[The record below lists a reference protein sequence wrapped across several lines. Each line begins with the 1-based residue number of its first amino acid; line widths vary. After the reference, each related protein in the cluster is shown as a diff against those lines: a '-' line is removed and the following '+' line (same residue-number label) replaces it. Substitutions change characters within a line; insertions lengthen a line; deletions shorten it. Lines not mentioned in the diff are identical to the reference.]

1 MYIATLKKNGLFH
14 QNTKETYNKSL
25 EESSKMSKIFSERLR
40 AARALKGLSQTDLA
54 KKTNLQPS
62 AISHFENDRRSP
74 SFDNLKRLADALE
87 VTVDYLLGRAEE
99 PKNLNLVS
107 QQLFRDFKQMT
118 ENDKDTLTKMAK
130 MLADKNK
137 NEDKS

>member
-1 MYIATLKKNGLFH
+1 
-14 QNTKETYNKSL
+14 
-25 EESSKMSKIFSERLR
+25 MSKIFSERLR
-40 AARALKGLSQTDLA
+40 AARALKDLSQTDLA
-54 KKTNLQPS
+54 KKTDLQPS

-74 SFDNLKRLADALE
+74 SFDNLKRLADALG

-118 ENDKDTLTKMAK
+118 ESDKDTLTKMAK